1 MNERRDTWTLL
12 MNTHSKPWKKLSEKN
27 THTVHFSS
35 QSSRSEKK
43 MQQEIRRSLKHLKKT
58 ITHHAEFEGCIS
70 RRRRGMI
77 NHAEAKMR
85 RQECFF
91 FYEVRDDRVLTSC
104 LTWSL
109 SILPFLSLQRREML
123 KHLMSLFVILSFSVS
138 FDSRVWSLEDKQ
150 FHSWWRKLTLDTKES
165 TGDVLYLCYTAY
177 TYYLKM
183 IAYSFCK
190 KTSVKLAKHAWN
202 MKYFAQLCVLK
213 ILSSD
218 YKITRLAASHNEMRQ

>member
-109 SILPFLSLQRREML
+109 SILPFLSLQREML

-138 FDSRVWSLEDKQ
+138 FESRVWSLEDKQ
-150 FHSWWRKLTLDTKES
+150 FHSWWRKLTLDTKEA
-165 TGDVLYLCYTAY
+165 TGDVLYLCYTCALLVLY
-177 TYYLKM
+177 CLHILLKDDRV
-183 IAYSFCK
+183 FLLQK
-190 KTSVKLAKHAWN
+190 N
-202 MKYFAQLCVLK
+202 
-213 ILSSD
+213 LSQVS
-218 YKITRLAASHNEMRQ
+218 KTRLKHEILCTAVCT